1 MCPCRTLSAT
11 ALIGDQM
18 EFTENELQHV
28 NSYVRHDES
37 YSGRSSQ
44 WRVLEKMVSGG
55 ASAVGLPGG
64 ILVTRQS
71 AQEEPTLLSTQAA
84 IGRLAA
90 VRSAATHL
98 GKALMLVAC
107 THAKAAQTLTFDDDR
122 RDWRCLSGQ
131 RTQDG
136 SYVYCGGMGAAID
149 RSLAYAPHAD
159 VLCYRASSFEI
170 TEALRFSHEV
180 TRRFPDKQCAF
191 CLDPRVDELARPALD
206 ISATQQKVLRAGFSY
221 FLFHQFGSIVFRGFP
236 ADTPWAVVEDRAEVS
251 ALEDASPGAWDRS
264 AFDSRR
270 CRKR

>member
-1 MCPCRTLSAT
+1 MQS
-11 ALIGDQM
+11 
-18 EFTENELQHV
+18 TENELQDI
-28 NSYVRHDES
+28 NPYVPHDES
-37 YSGRSSQ
+37 YSKRSSH
-44 WRVLEKMVSGG
+44 WRVIENMVTGG

-64 ILVTRQS
+64 IIVTRQS

-98 GKALMLVAC
+98 GKLLMLVAC
-107 THAKAAQTLTFDDDR
+107 THARAAQTLTFDDDR

-136 SYVYCGGMGAAID
+136 SYVYCGGMSAAID

-159 VLCYRASSFEI
+159 VLCYRASFFDV

-191 CLDPRVDELARPALD
+191 CLDARVDELSRPALD
-206 ISATQQKVLRAGFSY
+206 IAATQQKVSRAGFSY
-221 FLFHQFGSIVFRGFP
+221 FFYHQFDSMVFRAFP
-236 ADTPWAVVEDRAEVS
+236 GDTPWAVVEDRAEVS
-251 ALEDASPGAWDRS
+251 AFEEPSPGAWDRS
-264 AFDSRR
+264 AVDSRR